1 MLIFQF
7 LSKGLAQ
14 FLTFLSFSGLSW
26 VVAKR
31 GQKTLVAGEP
41 EGPKLV
47 TAIPGPVSK
56 QRMAELNEIQSMASV
71 QFFVDYDK

>member
-1 MLIFQF
+1 M
-7 LSKGLAQ
+7 
-14 FLTFLSFSGLSW
+14 
-26 VVAKR
+26 VAKR

>member
-1 MLIFQF
+1 MCRHLHSNIFS
-7 LSKGLAQ
+7 L
-14 FLTFLSFSGLSW
+14 SGLSW

-31 GQKTLVAGEP
+31 GQKNLVAGEP